1 MTLGASEVRAV
12 GKMWPGATVLTGAAA
27 TTTAVREAL
36 ATHDIV
42 HLATHGRHDADNPL
56 FASVDLAD
64 GPLFAHELDGTRL
77 PGSVVILS
85 ACEVGGSS
93 QVVGG
98 EVLGLTAVLLRLGA
112 RAVVA
117 AVAPLSDAVAAR
129 VMPRFHA
136 HLRATDDP
144 EAALAAALADEPEPA
159 PLVCFASLEGLPR

>member
-1 MTLGASEVRAV
+1 V
-12 GKMWPGATVLTGAAA
+12 WPGATVLTGAAA
-27 TTTAVREAL
+27 TTAAVRAVL
-36 ATHDIV
+36 TTHDIV

-56 FASVDLAD
+56 FAFVDLAD
-64 GPLFAHELDGTRL
+64 GPLYAHELDGTRL
-77 PGSVVILS
+77 PGSVLVLS

-98 EVLGLTAVLLRLGA
+98 EVLGLSSVLLRLGA

-144 EAALAAALADEPEPA
+144 EAALAAALADEPEPV
-159 PLVCFASLEGLPR
+159 PLVCFASLEGLER

>member
-1 MTLGASEVRAV
+1 VRAV
-12 GKMWPGATVLTGAAA
+12 GTVWPGATVLTGSAA

-56 FASVDLAD
+56 FASIDLAD

-117 AVAPLSDAVAAR
+117 AVAAGGPLSDAVAAR
-129 VMPRFHA
+129 VMPRLHA

-144 EAALAAALADEPEPA
+144 EAALAAALADEPDPA
-159 PLVCFASLEGLPR
+159 PLVCFGSLEGLPR